1 MLSQKKVDKNDM
13 DETIEES
20 RELRRK
26 LIDTQTNLAVVRS
39 EMEKLRSEYEIK
51 CEEFNNTYVTCVNY
65 IIFVNQFTIIN
76 NKHVHKY
83 YYRMQVNIDPLE
95 EQSGAQYTIKRLMDD
110 IGNCRNFNINYLATF
125 YNFKRS
131 NTLFCFV
138 IFQTVDDLLL

>member
-1 MLSQKKVDKNDM
+1 VLSQKKVDKNDM

-131 NTLFCFV
+131 NALFCFV

>member
-1 MLSQKKVDKNDM
+1 M

-51 CEEFNNTYVTCVNY
+51 CEEFNNTYVTCFKYVS
-65 IIFVNQFTIIN
+65 VNQFTYIN

-83 YYRMQVNIDPLE
+83 Y
-95 EQSGAQYTIKRLMDD
+95 
-110 IGNCRNFNINYLATF
+110 
-125 YNFKRS
+125 
-131 NTLFCFV
+131 
-138 IFQTVDDLLL
+138 

>member
-1 MLSQKKVDKNDM
+1 MKKMEAETIELKTHLKLFQKVHSLFIISKYSGSCLLNLNCLKVNTVLSQKKVDKNDM

-51 CEEFNNTYVTCVNY
+51 CEEFNNTYVTFFDC
-65 IIFVNQFTIIN
+65 ISVNQFTYTN

-83 YYRMQVNIDPLE
+83 Y
-95 EQSGAQYTIKRLMDD
+95 
-110 IGNCRNFNINYLATF
+110 
-125 YNFKRS
+125 
-131 NTLFCFV
+131 
-138 IFQTVDDLLL
+138 

>member
-39 EMEKLRSEYEIK
+39 EMEKLRSEYETK
-51 CEEFNNTYVTCVNY
+51 CEEFNNTYVTCFNY
-65 IIFVNQFTIIN
+65 IIFVNQYYFIVIN
-76 NKHVHKY
+76 NNHGHKY
-83 YYRMQVNIDPLE
+83 YYRIQVNIDPLE

-110 IGNCRNFNINYLATF
+110 IGNLQ
-125 YNFKRS
+125 K
-131 NTLFCFV
+131 L
-138 IFQTVDDLLL
+138 

>member
-51 CEEFNNTYVTCVNY
+51 CEEFNNKYVTRVNY
-65 IIFVNQFTIIN
+65 IIFGNRFTIII

-83 YYRMQVNIDPLE
+83 YY
-95 EQSGAQYTIKRLMDD
+95 
-110 IGNCRNFNINYLATF
+110 IGY
-125 YNFKRS
+125 K
-131 NTLFCFV
+131 
-138 IFQTVDDLLL
+138 